1 MIALKYNKTSD
12 DRLWDENLDIN
23 KDRIID
29 LYDLIIVAREL

>member
-29 LYDLIIVAREL
+29 LYDLTIVAREL

>member
-12 DRLWDENLDIN
+12 DILWDENLDIN